1 VLSQRQMTAEEF
13 LLFVDQ
19 HPDKR
24 FDFVDGEIVEVS
36 PKRLHGRTQTIVVV
50 ELEQYTHENPIGI
63 VHTETLHDLQ
73 GRFFLPDVSVNRPT
87 DSDYFTEPPILVV
100 EIRSDTQ
107 SRESQR
113 RKARAYIERGTAMV
127 WLFMPGEGVEVYRPG
142 HEPVALTPDDTLTGY
157 DVLPGFNVLV
167 RTFFPE

>member
-13 LLFVDQ
+13 LLFVEQ

-36 PKRLHGRTQTIVVV
+36 PKRVHGLIQATVAG
-50 ELEQYTHENPIGI
+50 ELIDYTKQNPIGR
-63 VHTETLHDLQ
+63 VHTEVLHILA
-73 GRFFLPDVSVNRPT
+73 GVNFMPDVSVNRPT